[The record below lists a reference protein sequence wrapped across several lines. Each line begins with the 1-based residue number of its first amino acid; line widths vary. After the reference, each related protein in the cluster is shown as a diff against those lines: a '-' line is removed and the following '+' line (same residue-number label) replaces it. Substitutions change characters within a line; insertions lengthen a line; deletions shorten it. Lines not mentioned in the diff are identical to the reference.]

1 MFKYFFLFRLA
12 MIQSLKNIQ
21 SVIGLNLFLLTCL
34 FVFAH
39 LWKVAALKVGALH
52 LRPDQLLWYIALN
65 EWVLISIPD
74 IQVDMEQDLR
84 SGKLAT
90 LLPRPISYLGSI
102 FSEGCGKLMVNLMTL
117 GPVSFLFARW
127 QLGTCPC
134 HLGSFAMWL
143 LLGVL
148 AGVLGVLFQML
159 VGISAFWLKEVSPFN
174 WIWEKLLFVFG
185 GLILPLSVYPLWLQ
199 KMAHWTPFPIILG
212 QRSALAI
219 HFSWTEVTQMFASLF
234 LWGLI
239 AVGTLTLLYRR
250 GLKILNIEG
259 G

>member
-1 MFKYFFLFRLA
+1 MSKYFFLFRLA
-12 MIQSLKNIQ
+12 MIQGLKNIQ

-39 LWKVAALKVGALH
+39 LWKVAAIKMGAIH

-74 IQVDMEQDLR
+74 IQVDMEQDYR

-102 FSEGCGKLMVNLMTL
+102 FCEGLGRLLVNLMTL
-117 GPVSFLFARW
+117 GPVAFLFAWW

-134 HLGSFAMWL
+134 TFGSFGVWI
-143 LLGVL
+143 LLGGL
-148 AGVLGVLFQML
+148 AGILGVLFQML
-159 VGISAFWLKEVSPFN
+159 VGISAFWIKEVSPFN

-185 GLILPLSVYPLWLQ
+185 GLILPLTVYPLWLQ
-199 KMAHWTPFPIILG
+199 KIASWTPFPVILG

-219 HFSWTEVTQMFASLF
+219 HFSWGEVAQIFGSLL
-234 LWGLI
+234 LWGAI
-239 AVGTLTLLYRR
+239 AIGTLLLLYRR
-250 GLKILNIEG
+250 GLKILNVEG